1 MKNIG
6 INFKTNGKN
15 LNANVKSRKKSNNN
29 LSKGNSAQGPVSSE
43 RDLRKKNPIE
53 SNHKKKFILI

>member
-43 RDLRKKNPIE
+43 RDLRKKKIQ
-53 SNHKKKFILI
+53 SNQITKRNLF